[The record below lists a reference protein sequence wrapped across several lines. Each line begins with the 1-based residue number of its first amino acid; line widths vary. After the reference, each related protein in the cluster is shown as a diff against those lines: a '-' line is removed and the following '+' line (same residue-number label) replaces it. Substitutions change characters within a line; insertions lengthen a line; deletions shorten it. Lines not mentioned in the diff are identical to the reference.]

1 MPYRWIRELK
11 ATAALALPLMIGHLS
26 HMGMGFTDTLMAG
39 RLSALDLAA
48 VALANSIWLP
58 LWLFVLGLMLGISPT
73 VAQWFGAK
81 QWCEI
86 GMFFRQALWL
96 AIFLGVILHFTLQEA
111 HLFLVWFGVDPS
123 LWGITADYLYAL
135 SWGAPFTA
143 LWLAGRLTSEG
154 TGHTRVIMYVQLAA
168 LCINAL
174 ADYVLMFG
182 AWGMPAYGAVGA
194 GWSTTVVMSFSALV
208 YFLYLCRSQRYQQY
222 GLFEKFDWPDWRV
235 LFSQL
240 RLNIPIGV
248 AVVMEASLF
257 SGVALLMGGLGAVPL
272 AAHQIAIN
280 YASMMF
286 MIPMSLGSAL
296 TARIGQAVGA
306 GQFNEAR
313 YIGMLGMFTGALLMT
328 FSGLIM
334 VFFPEVIVGAYTRD
348 AIVTELAVSLLF
360 FAALFQIW
368 DGVQVCAAGALRGL
382 KDTAIPGFIT
392 VVAYWGVGFP
402 CAWFLG
408 LQHGM
413 GPEGLWVGLLA
424 GLFLAAILLSLRFYR
439 VARYNVAEVDKVL
452 EVSRG

>member
-1 MPYRWIRELK
+1 
-11 ATAALALPLMIGHLS
+11 
-26 HMGMGFTDTLMAG
+26 
-39 RLSALDLAA
+39 
-48 VALANSIWLP
+48 
-58 LWLFVLGLMLGISPT
+58 
-73 VAQWFGAK
+73 
-81 QWCEI
+81 
-86 GMFFRQALWL
+86 
-96 AIFLGVILHFTLQEA
+96 
-111 HLFLVWFGVDPS
+111 
-123 LWGITADYLYAL
+123 
-135 SWGAPFTA
+135 
-143 LWLAGRLTSEG
+143 
-154 TGHTRVIMYVQLAA
+154 
-168 LCINAL
+168 
-174 ADYVLMFG
+174 
-182 AWGMPAYGAVGA
+182 
-194 GWSTTVVMSFSALV
+194 
-208 YFLYLCRSQRYQQY
+208 
-222 GLFEKFDWPDWRV
+222 
-235 LFSQL
+235 
-240 RLNIPIGV
+240 
-248 AVVMEASLF
+248 MEASLF
-257 SGVALLMGGLGAVPL
+257 GGVALLMGGLGAVPL